1 VQGLLL
7 VSLGRSCTLCPFRIT
22 DVGQT
27 DRDVEREEL
36 HFRPR
41 RFLGGGH
48 VQTLAAFFHRRKF
61 ALGTAER
68 RLIEVEPGVPV
79 LCECYWHRERSAA
92 TTIIVVHGLEGS
104 SESKYMLGI
113 AEKGVA
119 AGMNVVLMNQRTC
132 GGTDS
137 LAPTLYH
144 SGRSGDVMA
153 VAQHVVQQDGIRRF
167 ALCGYS
173 MGGNLVLK
181 TAGEWSSAGPNE
193 FAGVAAVCPAVD
205 LAASADALHS
215 PANRLYEQ
223 YFILKLKA
231 RMRAKAQC
239 FPGKYDLSR
248 LRGIKSLR
256 DFDDKVTAYY
266 CGFSGASEYY
276 ARSAA
281 ANVIDRIAVPAFILY
296 AKNDPFIR
304 ILPETRAKIAAN
316 PNIQFVETED
326 GGHCSYIGERDGYDG
341 NFAERA
347 VVQFVRGLHRR

>member
-1 VQGLLL
+1 M
-7 VSLGRSCTLCPFRIT
+7 TL
-22 DVGQT
+22 
-27 DRDVEREEL
+27 
-36 HFRPR
+36 
-41 RFLGGGH
+41 
-48 VQTLAAFFHRRKF
+48 
-61 ALGTAER
+61 
-68 RLIEVEPGVPV
+68 
-79 LCECYWHRERSAA
+79 
-92 TTIIVVHGLEGS
+92 IVVHGLEGS
-104 SESKYMLGI
+104 SESRYMLGV
-113 AEKGVA
+113 AEKGLA

-144 SGRSGDVMA
+144 SGRSGDVLA
-153 VAQHVVQQDGIRRF
+153 VAQHLVQQEGIRQF

-181 TAGEWSSAGPNE
+181 AAGESGDGGPKE

-205 LAASADALHS
+205 LAASADALHL

-223 YFILKLKA
+223 YFILKLKS
-231 RMRAKAQC
+231 RMRAKVRC

-256 DFDDKVTAYY
+256 DFDDRVTAFY
-266 CGFSGASEYY
+266 CGFSGAADYY
-276 ARSAA
+276 SQSAA
-281 ANVIDRIAVPAFILY
+281 ANVLDQIAVPAFILY

-316 PNIQFVETED
+316 PNIRFLETED
-326 GGHCSYIGERDGYDG
+326 GGHCSFIGERDGYDG

-347 VVQFVRGLHRR
+347 VVEFVSQLQRPASPESVRETS

>member
-1 VQGLLL
+1 
-7 VSLGRSCTLCPFRIT
+7 
-22 DVGQT
+22 
-27 DRDVEREEL
+27 
-36 HFRPR
+36 
-41 RFLGGGH
+41 
-48 VQTLAAFFHRRKF
+48 
-61 ALGTAER
+61 
-68 RLIEVEPGVPV
+68 
-79 LCECYWHRERSAA
+79 
-92 TTIIVVHGLEGS
+92 
-104 SESKYMLGI
+104 MLGI

-144 SGRSGDVMA
+144 SGRSADVMA
-153 VAQHVVQQDGIRRF
+153 VAQHIVKQDGIHRF

-181 TAGEWSSAGPNE
+181 TAGEWGSTGPKE
-193 FAGVAAVCPAVD
+193 FAAVAAVCPAVD
-205 LAASADALHS
+205 LAASADALHA
-215 PANRLYEQ
+215 PANWLYEQ

-231 RMRAKAQC
+231 RMRAKTRC

-266 CGFSGASEYY
+266 CGFSGAADYY
-276 ARSAA
+276 ARAAA
-281 ANVIDRIAVPAFILY
+281 ANVIDQIAVPAFILY
-296 AKNDPFIR
+296 SKNDPFIR
-304 ILPETRAKIAAN
+304 ILPETRAKITAN
-316 PNIQFVETED
+316 PNIRFIETED

-347 VVQFVRGLHRR
+347 VVDFVRRVSANH

>member
-1 VQGLLL
+1 M
-7 VSLGRSCTLCPFRIT
+7 
-22 DVGQT
+22 
-27 DRDVEREEL
+27 
-36 HFRPR
+36 FRPR
-41 RFLGGGH
+41 RFLRGGH

-61 ALGTAER
+61 ALATPEQ
-68 RLIEVEPGVPV
+68 RLVEVEPGIPV
-79 LCECYWHRERSAA
+79 LCQCYWRAERSAA
-92 TTIIVVHGLEGS
+92 MTLIVVHGLEGS
-104 SESKYMLGI
+104 SDSQYMLGI
-113 AEKGVA
+113 AEKGLA

-144 SGRSGDVMA
+144 SGRSGDVMT
-153 VAQHVVQQDGIRRF
+153 VAQQLVQRDGIRQF

-181 TAGEWSSAGPNE
+181 AAGEWGGSGPKE
-193 FAGVAAVCPAVD
+193 FGGVAAVCPAVD
-205 LAASADALHS
+205 LAVSADALHS

-256 DFDDKVTAYY
+256 DFDDKVTAFY
-266 CGFSGASEYY
+266 CGFSGAADYY
-276 ARSAA
+276 SRAAA
-281 ANVIDRIAVPAFILY
+281 ANVLDRIAVPTFILY
-296 AKNDPFIR
+296 AKSDPFIR
-304 ILPETRAKIAAN
+304 LLPETRAKIAAN
-316 PNIQFVETED
+316 PNIRFIETED

-347 VVQFVRGLHRR
+347 VVEFVNGLLYSG

>member
-1 VQGLLL
+1 VK
-7 VSLGRSCTLCPFRIT
+7 
-22 DVGQT
+22 QT
-27 DRDVEREEL
+27 DKHVECEKLE
-36 HFRPR
+36 FRPR
-41 RFLGGGH
+41 RFLRGGH
-48 VQTLAAFFHRRKF
+48 VQTIAAFFHRRKF

-79 LCECYWHRERSAA
+79 LCQCYWQPQRNAA
-92 TTIIVVHGLEGS
+92 MTIIVVHGLEGS
-104 SESKYMLGI
+104 SESHYMLGI
-113 AEKGVA
+113 ADKGVA

-153 VAQHVVQQDGIRRF
+153 VAQNLMQQDGIPQF

-181 TAGEWSSAGPNE
+181 TAGEWGSAGPKE

-205 LAASADALHS
+205 LAASADALHA

-231 RMRAKAQC
+231 RMRAKARC

-248 LRGIKSLR
+248 MRGIKSLR
-256 DFDDKVTAYY
+256 DFDDKVTAFY
-266 CGFSGASEYY
+266 CGFSWAADYY
-276 ARSAA
+276 ARAAA
-281 ANVIDRIAVPAFILY
+281 ANVVDRIAVPALILY

-316 PNIQFVETED
+316 PNIRFVETED

-347 VVQFVRGLHRR
+347 AVEFVQTVRR